1 MAIVDR
7 RNRIKQIIKENEISR
22 QEELVAILQAEGYKV
37 TQATVSRDIKELKL
51 TKVKGNTVKSKYAI
65 SVDGYLD
72 VSHDK
77 VITLLKAFIIHVE
90 NANNL
95 VVVKTLSGNGSSCG
109 MAVDKLKINGVIGS
123 IAGDDTLLIVTHTN
137 SEAEYVK
144 NYINNLLK

>member
-77 VITLLKAFIIHVE
+77 VITLLRAFIVHVE